1 MNLRRV
7 AAVASKE
14 WREIVRDRMFLAL
27 TFLVPVSLM
36 LVVGYGLS
44 LDVEDIPLAIVDR
57 DGTNLSREYAYR
69 YIDSRYFDFKGY
81 ALDVHDLSPLLADN
95 KIRAAIILP
104 ENFQKELLGGR
115 PVVVQTL
122 IDGTFPFRA
131 QTTKG
136 YVLAMNTSFSSEVL
150 ASYIS
155 KRRGI
160 PLAQAATS
168 IRPVTLEARYLYNQ
182 SMKSDW
188 AIAPRLIMVIL
199 MMTPPFYTAL
209 GIVREKERGSIY
221 NIYSSTVTRLEFLIG
236 KLIPYVGISSA
247 NAVILWL
254 IATQLFGAPFKGSL
268 LFFIP
273 ATLLYIICTT
283 GLGLVVSVL
292 VRTQVAAMVVT
303 FIVTVIPSI
312 LYSGVIVPIS
322 SLSPTAQ
329 MTAHGLPAM
338 YYTNII
344 VGTFM
349 KGVGLRELWPDVL
362 VLAFYAAGLM
372 TIGYRMFHKR
382 PST

>member
-1 MNLRRV
+1 MNVHRV
-7 AAVASKE
+7 AATASKE
-14 WREIVRDRMFLAL
+14 WREIVRDRLFLAL
-27 TFLVPVSLM
+27 TFLVPTSLM

-57 DGTNLSREYAYR
+57 DGTNLSREYAHR
-69 YIDSRYFDFKGY
+69 FIDSRYFDFKGY
-81 ALDVHDLSPLLADN
+81 ALDRHALPLLLADN
-95 KIRAAIILP
+95 KVRAAIIIP
-104 ENFQKELLGGR
+104 ENFQKELMAGR
-115 PVVVQTL
+115 PIVVQTL
-122 IDGTFPFRA
+122 IDGTLPSRA

-136 YVLAMNTSFSSEVL
+136 YVLAMNTAFTSEML
-150 ASYIS
+150 AMFIS
-155 KRRGI
+155 KKRGI
-160 PLAQAATS
+160 PLGQAARS
-168 IRPVTLEARYLYNQ
+168 LRPVKFEARYLYNQ
-182 SMKSDW
+182 SMRSDW
-188 AIAPRLIMVIL
+188 ALAPRLIMVIL

-221 NIYSSTVTRLEFLIG
+221 NIYSSTVSRFEFLVG

-283 GLGLVVSVL
+283 GLGLVVSVM

-303 FIVTVIPSI
+303 FIVTVIPSM

-322 SLSPTAQ
+322 SLSETAQ
-329 MTAHGLPAM
+329 VTAHALPAM

-344 VGTFM
+344 VGAFM

-362 VLAFYAAGLM
+362 VLAIYATVLL
-372 TIGYRMFHKR
+372 TLGYRMFHKR

>member
-1 MNLRRV
+1 MNVRRV
-7 AAVASKE
+7 TAVASKE

-188 AIAPRLIMVIL
+188 AITPRLIMVIL

-362 VLAFYAAGLM
+362 VLAFYATGLM

>member
-1 MNLRRV
+1 MNLQRV
-7 AAVASKE
+7 AATASKE
-14 WREIVRDRMFLAL
+14 WREIVRDRLFLAL
-27 TFLVPVSLM
+27 TFLVPTSLM

-57 DGTNLSREYAYR
+57 DGSNLSREYSHR
-69 YIDSRYFDFKGY
+69 FMDSRYFDFQGY
-81 ALDVHDLSPLLADN
+81 ALDRHELPPLLEDN
-95 KIRAAIILP
+95 KVRAAIIIP
-104 ENFQKELLGGR
+104 ENFQKELLAGR

-131 QTTKG
+131 QTIKG
-136 YVLAMNTSFSSEVL
+136 YVLAMNTAFTSEML
-150 ASYIS
+150 AMYVAKQKGVSIS
-155 KRRGI
+155 EAARRLQPI
-160 PLAQAATS
+160 QFQT
-168 IRPVTLEARYLYNQ
+168 RYLYNQ
-182 SMKSDW
+182 SMRSSW
-188 AIAPRLIMVIL
+188 ALAPRLIMVIL

-221 NIYSSTVTRLEFLIG
+221 NIYSSTVSRLEFLVG
-236 KLIPYVGISSA
+236 KLIPYVGISAA
-247 NAVILWL
+247 NAVILFL
-254 IATQLFGAPFKGSL
+254 LATELFGAPFKGSL

-312 LYSGVIVPIS
+312 LYSGVVVPIE

-329 MTAHGLPAM
+329 MTAHALPAM

-344 VGTFM
+344 VGAFM
-349 KGVGLRELWPDVL
+349 KGVGLNELWPDVL
-362 VLAFYAAGLM
+362 VLAIYAAVLM
-372 TIGYRMFHKR
+372 TIGYSMFHKR

>member
-1 MNLRRV
+1 MNIRRV
-7 AAVASKE
+7 IATASKE
-14 WREIVRDRMFLAL
+14 WREIVRDRLFLAL
-27 TFLVPVSLM
+27 TFLVPTSLM

-69 YIDSRYFDFKGY
+69 FIDSRYFDFQGY
-81 ALDVHDLSPLLADN
+81 AQDRHELPPLLADN
-95 KIRAAIILP
+95 KIRAAIIIP
-104 ENFQKELLGGR
+104 ENFQKELMAGR

-136 YVLAMNTSFSSEVL
+136 YVVAMNAAMTGEVMAL
-150 ASYIS
+150 YIS
-155 KRRGI
+155 KKRGI
-160 PLAQAATS
+160 PLGQAA
-168 IRPVTLEARYLYNQ
+168 RMVQPVKLETRYLYNQ

-221 NIYSSTVTRLEFLIG
+221 NIYSSTVTRMEFLLG
-236 KLIPYVGISSA
+236 KLMPYVAISSI
-247 NAVILWL
+247 NAVILWV

-268 LFFIP
+268 AFFIP

-283 GLGLVVSVL
+283 GMGLVVSVL
-292 VRTQVAAMVVT
+292 VRTQVAAMVVS
-303 FIVTVIPSI
+303 FVITVIPSI

-322 SLSPTAQ
+322 SLSDTAQ
-329 MTAHGLPAM
+329 IVAHSLPAM
-338 YYTNII
+338 YYTEIV

-349 KGVGLRELWPDVL
+349 KGVGLQELWWNVA
-362 VLAFYAAGLM
+362 VLAVYAIGLM
-372 TIGYRMFHKR
+372 SIGYSMFHKR
-382 PST
+382 PSS